1 MSQII
6 KGGASSNLADVNAF
20 THLKV
25 TTEVSA
31 SSNPG
36 NVGCI
41 RTFSENDPGAIS
53 GQGPLIRSP
62 ETTSDYRLRVGIDT
76 ILFTDTFN
84 YITQNTNNWNY
95 IFVTQTATQPG
106 NGTLQI
112 GTVQGTAATH
122 GTIMKTFQYFPIIGT
137 APISA
142 EFEIGQFTAALITN
156 EVVIFGLGNPTV
168 AGTPPTD
175 GVFIQITSAGV
186 IGVLA
191 YNGTLTQTG
200 TLINLNQLTVG
211 KLDKFVIV
219 VGEGLVEYW
228 WNDVLLNAQTM
239 PVSNGQPFMA
249 ASQPAFIQ
257 KYCTGAVSNTNTIR
271 VSDVTVSLLD
281 LQTAKP
287 WSHQMAGQGL
297 HGSIPLPGII
307 SNAVVNTSL
316 NVNAA
321 GTPISPV
328 VMTNTTATST
338 GLGGITAIT
347 PSLAVHTDGILFSY
361 QNPAPSITQTGRNLY
376 VTGVR
381 IQGAVSQSF
390 VGGPVIYAYGVAW
403 GHTAVSMATAET
415 STFTTAT
422 THAPR
427 RTTIGIESYS
437 ASAVAG
443 AVGSP
448 TPLNINFT
456 VPLVVRPS
464 EFIAITARNV
474 GTVTSVGTLIVTAGV
489 DSYWE

>member
-6 KGGASSNLADVNAF
+6 KGGASSNLADVNTF

-31 SSNPG
+31 SNNPG

-41 RTFSENDPGAIS
+41 RAFSENDPGAIS
-53 GQGPLIRSP
+53 GQGPLLRSA
-62 ETTSDYRLRVGIDT
+62 ETTSDYRLRVGMDT
-76 ILFTDTFN
+76 VLFTDTFN

-95 IFVTQTATQPG
+95 IFATQTASQPG

-112 GTVQGTAATH
+112 GTVQGSGNGH
-122 GTIMKTFQYFPIIGT
+122 GTIMKTFQYFPVIGT
-137 APISA
+137 APLSC
-142 EFEIGQFTAALITN
+142 EFTLGQFTAALITN
-156 EVVIFGLGNPTV
+156 EILIFGLGNPTTAGV
-168 AGTPPTD
+168 APTD

-191 YNGTLTQTG
+191 YNNTLTQTG

-211 KLDKFVIV
+211 KLDKFAIV
-219 VGEGLVEYW
+219 VGEGVVEYW
-228 WNDVLLNAQTM
+228 WNDVLLNAQIM
-239 PVSNGQPFMA
+239 PISNGQPFMA
-249 ASQPAFIQ
+249 GSLPVFVQ
-257 KYCTGAVSNTNTIR
+257 KYLTGAVSNTNTIR
-271 VSDVTVSLLD
+271 VSDVTISLLD
-281 LQTAKP
+281 LQTAKA
-287 WSHQMAGQGL
+287 WSYQMAGMGFN
-297 HGSIPLPGII
+297 GSIPIPGVI
-307 SNAVVNTSL
+307 SNTVFNTSL

-321 GTPISPV
+321 GTPPVPV
-328 VMTNTTATST
+328 VMTNTIATST

-361 QNPAPSITQTGRNLY
+361 QNPLPTINITGKNLY

-381 IQGAVSQSF
+381 IQSAVSQSL

-403 GHTAVSMATAET
+403 GQTSVSMLTAET

-443 AVGSP
+443 VVGAP
-448 TPLNINFT
+448 TPLSINFT
-456 VPLVVRPS
+456 VPLVVRPT

-474 GTVTSVGTLIVTAGV
+474 GAVTSVGTLIVTCGI